1 MLPFARLRP
10 ISLNLLL
17 RRRFSSSSSILSP
30 DSNAPLSSKEKTGA
44 ARPLR
49 KTERNPEHV
58 ASSVAISKL
67 RRSSPSGERR
77 TVTRDESAICGAIQY
92 YGWLGKIDEAIN
104 AFKHVEELGIR
115 RTVKSLN
122 ALLHASIEA
131 EDYEETKRIYMEFP
145 RIYSLEPDLETFNT
159 AIEAFCKSGSTSLAY
174 SALAEMDRKGVKPAE
189 TTFGNMLD
197 GFYEAEKYEEVGKV
211 LNLTQKYGVSL
222 NFCHYF
228 IRITRLCE
236 LRKPGEAE
244 KLLDEM
250 LARGI
255 TPFPE
260 AYVFLIHGFCD
271 EGRYDVAKK
280 LFKSMVNGSRRPYN
294 FRYDYFIQRLCER
307 GDFDGAL
314 QIFKDSVDSV
324 GEDWDPTFLVMKS
337 LVDGLVSVNKVDEAR
352 ELITQVK
359 ERWPGKTDSWDEI
372 KAGLPQ

>member
-44 ARPLR
+44 ARPLP
-49 KTERNPEHV
+49 KTENKPEGV
-58 ASSVAISKL
+58 ASSVAIPKL
-67 RRSSPSGERR
+67 RRLSPFRERS
-77 TVTRDESAICGAIQY
+77 TVTRDESAVCGAIRY

-104 AFKHVEELGIR
+104 AFKQVKALGIY

-122 ALLHASIEA
+122 ALLRASIEA

-159 AIEAFCKSGSTSLAY
+159 AIEAFCKSGSTSSAY
-174 SALAEMDRKGVKPAE
+174 SALADMDRKGVKPTK
-189 TTFGNMLD
+189 TTFENMLD
-197 GFYEAEKYEEVGKV
+197 GFYEAEKYEETGKV
-211 LNLTQKYGVSL
+211 LDLTQKYGVSL
-222 NFCHYF
+222 NFWYYF
-228 IRITRLCE
+228 FRIRRLCD

-244 KLLDEM
+244 KLLNEM
-250 LARGI
+250 LAWGM
-255 TPFPE
+255 TPVPDT
-260 AYVFLIHGFCD
+260 YVFLIHGFCD

-280 LFKSMVNGSRRPYN
+280 LFKSMVNGSCRPYN
-294 FRYDYFIQRLCER
+294 FRYDYLIQRFCEG

-314 QIFKDSVDSV
+314 QIFKDSVDTAE
-324 GEDWDPTFLVMKS
+324 EDWDPAFLVMKS
-337 LVDGLVSVNKVDEAR
+337 LVDGLVSVNKVNEAR